1 MKNKDIGREFV
12 REFKCFG
19 SATVGLKGQV
29 VIPANARK
37 ELDINNGDTL
47 LAFKAPHQQGLVLI
61 KADAMEQVL
70 TMMSEHMARLEKQL
84 KHYKSPK
91 ATKKEEG

>member
-1 MKNKDIGREFV
+1 MDAKDIE

-37 ELDINNGDTL
+37 ELGINTGDTL
-47 LAFKAPHQQGLVLI
+47 LVFKAPPGQGLVLL
-61 KADAMEQVL
+61 KAGDVERVL
-70 TMMSEHMARLEKQL
+70 SMMSERLAYFEKLVQE
-84 KHYKSPK
+84 YKSK
-91 ATKKEEG
+91 AAAEEKGD

>member
-1 MKNKDIGREFV
+1 MDSKDIE

-19 SATVGLKGQV
+19 SMTVGLKGQV

-47 LAFKAPHQQGLVLI
+47 LAFKAPHRQGLVLI
-61 KADAMEQVL
+61 KADAMKQVL
-70 TMMSEHMARLEKQL
+70 TMMGERLAHFEKLVKDHKVAGSGQE
-84 KHYKSPK
+84 
-91 ATKKEEG
+91 KEEG

>member
-1 MKNKDIGREFV
+1 MRSKDIE

-19 SATVGLKGQV
+19 STTVGLKGQV

-47 LAFKAPHQQGLVLI
+47 LAFKAPHHQGLVLI
-61 KADAMEQVL
+61 KADAMEQAL
-70 TMMSEHMARLEKQL
+70 TMMSKRLAHFEKL
-84 KHYKSPK
+84 VKSHK
-91 ATKKEEG
+91 VAGSGREKEEG